1 MPRPL
6 ARFGDRTKYGKRHT
20 PGEMNQTEAAYAA
33 MLETRKLA
41 GEVIEWHFESIT
53 FKLADGCRYTP
64 DFMVVL
70 QDHTIEFIDVKGG
83 GPVDAK
89 SIVKVKVA
97 AEKYWQFRFVVEQK
111 LAKKMGGNWK
121 RQDY

>member
-64 DFMVVL
+64 DFEVVL
-70 QDHTIEFIDVKGG
+70 ADHTIEFVDAKGG
-83 GPVDAK
+83 GPMDEK
-89 SIVKVKVA
+89 SRVKCKCA
-97 AEKYWQFRFVVEQK
+97 AEKFPWFVFVIAQK
-111 LAKKMGGNWK
+111 QAKKNGGGWS
-121 RQDY
+121 REEF